1 MCMDIG
7 MSALVEESH
16 GEQAEEEETVRY
28 RITANYKNCTYQRET
43 WRMSLPAEEGGDA
56 NRKAVRPR
64 VDVTTYYRWGTFYVE
79 LTETEKAELL
89 EKDSVDLSRY
99 VYEMEDVM
107 GFGWDTDLEI
117 VGADKM
123 SPEELREIKKSL
135 YITEDMEEEGE
146 VYSSDK
152 EYECNTDIMDEN
164 GWYLDDTQYGF
175 STGCV
180 LTKEDEEE
188 DDDDDEDA

>member
-1 MCMDIG
+1 MDIR
-7 MSALVEESH
+7 MSALVEESQD
-16 GEQAEEEETVRY
+16 EQVDAEESVRY

-43 WRMSLPAEEGGDA
+43 WRMSLPAEEGGQA
-56 NRKAVRPR
+56 NRKETRPR

-79 LTETEKAELL
+79 LTEAEKAELL
-89 EKDSVDLSRY
+89 EKDSVDLSQY

-123 SPEELREIKKSL
+123 PPEELREIKKSL
-135 YITEDMEEEGE
+135 YITEAMEEEGE
-146 VYSSDK
+146 AYSSDK
-152 EYECNTDIMDEN
+152 EYDCNTDIMDEN
-164 GWYLDDTQYGF
+164 GWYLEDTQYGF

-180 LTKEDEEE
+180 LTPEDEEE
-188 DDDDDEDA
+188 EEESDDDA